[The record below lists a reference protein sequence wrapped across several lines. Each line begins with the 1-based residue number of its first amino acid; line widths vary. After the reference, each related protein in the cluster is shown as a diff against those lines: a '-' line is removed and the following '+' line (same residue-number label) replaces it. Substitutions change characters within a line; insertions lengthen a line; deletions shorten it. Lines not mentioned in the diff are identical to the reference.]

1 MSRFQDLS
9 NNTYKP
15 RSLNRDMSNN
25 RFRPSNNRFKQER
38 NESRFGSNLPTNSRW
53 KRDEQPRE
61 QRNHYNSGGGSWK
74 NTNRRFERKRSPPP
88 NNLEPQEVN
97 SKFVDLK
104 SMSRGFDVITTKPK
118 QNKKKKKKK
127 RQIVEEEQLNNKQ
140 LNNKQLN
147 KNTNKYDLTKEEQ
160 DKLNELIVNQYNY
173 EVIEES
179 ESEGDEEQEE
189 LE

>member
-1 MSRFQDLS
+1 MNRFQDLS

-15 RSLNRDMSNN
+15 RTFNRDMSNN
-25 RFRPSNNRFKQER
+25 RFRPSNNRFKQQR
-38 NESRFGSNLPTNSRW
+38 SESRFGSNLPTNSRW

-74 NTNRRFERKRSPPP
+74 NTNRRFGNRSSPPP
-88 NNLEPQEVN
+88 NNLEPHELN

-127 RQIVEEEQLNNKQ
+127 KQIVEEEQLN
-140 LNNKQLN
+140 NNKQLN
-147 KNTNKYDLTKEEQ
+147 KNTNKYDLTKQEQ
-160 DKLNELIVNQYNY
+160 DKLNELIINQYNY

-179 ESEGDEEQEE
+179 ESDEEEGEENKEE
-189 LE
+189 L

>member
-15 RSLNRDMSNN
+15 RTFNRDMSNN
-25 RFRPSNNRFKQER
+25 NFRQTNNRFKQSR
-38 NESRFGSNLPTNSRW
+38 AGSRFGSNLPTNSRW
-53 KRDEQPRE
+53 NRVEEPRE
-61 QRNHYNSGGGSWK
+61 QRNDYRGSSWK
-74 NTNRRFERKRSPPP
+74 NTNRRFGNRRPYHH
-88 NNLEPQEVN
+88 NNLQQQEEN

-127 RQIVEEEQLNNKQ
+127 RQIIEEQSLNDS
-140 LNNKQLN
+140 KQLN
-147 KNTNKYDLTKEEQ
+147 KNTNKYDLTKEDQ

-173 EVIEES
+173 EVIEET
-179 ESEGDEEQEE
+179 ESDEEDQEE
-189 LE
+189 NKEEL

>member
-15 RSLNRDMSNN
+15 RTFNRDMSNN
-25 RFRPSNNRFKQER
+25 RFRPSNNRFKQQR
-38 NESRFGSNLPTNSRW
+38 SESRFGSNLPTNSRW
-53 KRDEQPRE
+53 KRDDQQRE
-61 QRNHYNSGGGSWK
+61 QRNHYNNEGGSWK

-88 NNLEPQEVN
+88 NNLEPHELN

-104 SMSRGFDVITTKPK
+104 SLGRGFDIITTKPK

-127 RQIVEEEQLNNKQ
+127 RQIVEEEQLNN
-140 LNNKQLN
+140 N

-160 DKLNELIVNQYNY
+160 DKLNELIINQYNY

-179 ESEGDEEQEE
+179 ESEGDEEQGE
-189 LE
+189 L

>member
-1 MSRFQDLS
+1 MNRFQDLS

-15 RSLNRDMSNN
+15 RTFNRDMSNN
-25 RFRPSNNRFKQER
+25 RFRPSNNRFKQQR
-38 NESRFGSNLPTNSRW
+38 SESRFGSNLPTNSRW
-53 KRDEQPRE
+53 KQDEQPRE

-74 NTNRRFERKRSPPP
+74 NTNCRFGNRRPYHH
-88 NNLEPQEVN
+88 NNLEHQEN

-127 RQIVEEEQLNNKQ
+127 KQIVEEEQLN
-140 LNNKQLN
+140 NNKQLN

-179 ESEGDEEQEE
+179 ESDEEEGEENKEE
-189 LE
+189 L

>member
-15 RSLNRDMSNN
+15 RTFNRDMSNN
-25 RFRPSNNRFKQER
+25 RFRPSNNRFKQQR
-38 NESRFGSNLPTNSRW
+38 SESRFGSNLPTNSRW
-53 KRDEQPRE
+53 KRDDQPRE
-61 QRNHYNSGGGSWK
+61 QRNHYNNGGGSWK
-74 NTNRRFERKRSPPP
+74 NTNRCFGNRRPYHH
-88 NNLEPQEVN
+88 NNLESQEVN

-127 RQIVEEEQLNNKQ
+127 TQIVEEEQLN
-140 LNNKQLN
+140 NNKQLN